1 MNTKHC
7 TLGVGSAHLA
17 VTVGTQVKTQTF
29 PKGINKVVEKCK
41 KYFTKLLVFLQ
52 NQCRGKYMYKKRGF
66 VKRYQKTRSKNQI
79 QCLHQIRLKRH
90 IKLNTTHS
98 FVHSKLKTN
107 LYSVPKTYNF
117 QKMFSKS

>member
-52 NQCRGKYMYKKRGF
+52 NQCRGKYMYKKGDLLNAIKKQE
-66 VKRYQKTRSKNQI
+66 VKIKFSACTR
-79 QCLHQIRLKRH
+79 LD
-90 IKLNTTHS
+90 
-98 FVHSKLKTN
+98 
-107 LYSVPKTYNF
+107 
-117 QKMFSKS
+117 